1 MEQDHRPLEFPFQV
15 AVRVE
20 PHSKQEVM
28 AHQAE
33 AELIIRPMVV
43 RELLDKDLLEESHR
57 VEVEAAVVVV
67 RAKLEIQMAKV
78 MEETAR

>member
-1 MEQDHRPLEFPFQV
+1 MGAQ
-15 AVRVE
+15 
-20 PHSKQEVM
+20 
-28 AHQAE
+28 
-33 AELIIRPMVV
+33 
-43 RELLDKDLLEESHR
+43 ELLDKDLLEESHR